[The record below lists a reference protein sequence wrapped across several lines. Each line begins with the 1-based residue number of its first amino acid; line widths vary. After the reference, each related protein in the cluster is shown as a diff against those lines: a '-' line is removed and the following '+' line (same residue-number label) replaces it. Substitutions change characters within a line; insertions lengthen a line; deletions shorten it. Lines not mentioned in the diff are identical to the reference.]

1 VPYIKREL
9 RAQFDGEIN
18 ALANRIKRAS
28 ELEGYDGAFAGF
40 LDYCIFT
47 LGAKVMPA
55 RRYWAMCMIVGV
67 FRNAADE
74 FLRRVVDKYEDE
86 KLIENGDVLSDEIL
100 GK

>member
-1 VPYIKREL
+1 
-9 RAQFDGEIN
+9 
-18 ALANRIKRAS
+18 
-28 ELEGYDGAFAGF
+28 
-40 LDYCIFT
+40 
-47 LGAKVMPA
+47 
-55 RRYWAMCMIVGV
+55 MCMIVGV